1 MSDPIPIDKKPFTS
15 NNYFTSWFQAKK
27 AKEDVEEEIFA
38 MDDDELPPKL
48 TEESQEES
56 EEESE
61 DESEEES
68 EDESEDESE
77 EEEIYKERCF
87 NDCYPCTNIRY
98 YGSCYNCDQNICNII
113 TDSINQGILDMKSD
127 IEKLWAKDVVKI
139 WTAFLTICYFNIP
152 YEAMTLGAMFIFHRK
167 MEEMEKEIINREINK
182 INDVDDSESD
192 TEKNSDFD
200 DENKKCV

>member
-56 EEESE
+56 QEESE
-61 DESEEES
+61 QESQE
-68 EDESEDESE
+68 ESE
-77 EEEIYKERCF
+77 EEEICKESCF
-87 NDCYPCTNIRY
+87 NDCYPCTNTLY
-98 YGSCYNCDQNICNII
+98 YGSCYECEKNICNII
-113 TDSINQGILDMKSD
+113 TESINQGILDMKSD
-127 IEKLWAKDVVKI
+127 IKNLWAKDVVKV
-139 WTAFLTICYFNIP
+139 WTVFLTVCYFNIP
-152 YEAMTLGAMFIFHRK
+152 YEAMTFGAMYLFHRK
-167 MEEMEKEIINREINK
+167 MEEMEKAIINREINK

-192 TEKNSDFD
+192 DEKNSDFD
-200 DENKKCV
+200 DDETKKCV